1 MRAIGIFGGTFD
13 PIHYGHLRS
22 AWEVYQALRLQ
33 EVRMIPSHLPPHRGS
48 PQVPSDVRAN
58 LVAAALEGQTALKLD
73 TRELQ
78 REGPSYTVDTLL
90 SLRAEL
96 GDAVPLCLIVGSDA
110 FFALET
116 WHQWRRLFELAHI
129 VVMHR
134 AGARMRVT
142 PGSALSDEVTARQ
155 TLHSEDLHR
164 RAAGHLYVQAVT
176 ALSISAS
183 EIRAL
188 VRQGHSP
195 QYLVPNQVLNLIKL
209 HRLYL

>member
-33 EVRMIPSHLPPHRGS
+33 EIRMVPCRIPPHRTH
-48 PQVPSDVRAN
+48 PAVTPERRAE
-58 LVAAALEGQTALKLD
+58 LVAAALAGQTALTLD
-73 TRELQ
+73 IRELV
-78 REGPSYTVDTLL
+78 REGPSYTVDTLV
-90 SLRAEL
+90 SLREEL
-96 GDAVPLCLIVGSDA
+96 GYATPMCLIVGSDA

-116 WHQWRRLFELAHI
+116 WHQWPRLFELAHV

-142 PGSALSDEVTARQ
+142 PGSALAAAVEARQ
-155 TLHSEDLHR
+155 TTCSEALHL
-164 RAAGHLYVQAVT
+164 APAGHIYVQAVT

-183 EIRAL
+183 QIRAL
-188 VRQGHSP
+188 IQRGERP
-195 QYLVPNQVLNLIKL
+195 QYLTPQQVINLITL
-209 HRLYL
+209 HGLYL